1 MAKSAVLYA
10 EKERCHELDDEEVID
25 IISRE
30 VKKRRDDKA
39 EYERLGR
46 NDIAEDLAYEIDI
59 LLGYL
64 PQQLSVEEIEQIV
77 RQTITEVGANSLKDM
92 GRVMK
97 TVVPKV
103 RGRADGKIVNTIAKK
118 LLE

>member
-1 MAKSAVLYA
+1 
-10 EKERCHELDDEEVID
+10 
-25 IISRE
+25 
-30 VKKRRDDKA
+30 
-39 EYERLGR
+39 
-46 NDIAEDLAYEIDI
+46 YEIDI